1 MAKAFSF
8 VKEEN
13 LDLPNSRQQTHI
25 YNGGSAGEDWLRID
39 FSGRSVSYYTMPV
52 PQITMGNKSYIQS
65 YILEFQICRKT
76 CVQI

>member
-1 MAKAFSF
+1 MVKAFSF
-8 VKEEN
+8 VKEKN

-25 YNGGSAGEDWLRID
+25 YNGGTAGEDWLRVD

-52 PQITMGNKSYIQS
+52 PQIVMGKKFVQS
-65 YILEFQICRKT
+65 YIVEFHICCKT